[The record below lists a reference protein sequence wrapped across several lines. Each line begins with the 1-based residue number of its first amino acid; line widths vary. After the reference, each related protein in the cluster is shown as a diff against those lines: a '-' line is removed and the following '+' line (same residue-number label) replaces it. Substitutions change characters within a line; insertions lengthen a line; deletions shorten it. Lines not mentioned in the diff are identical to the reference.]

1 MDNYVLEIS
10 KKDFLGM
17 LSNYFTLKN
26 NKVIQVKEKHRLVQG
41 SYGCDSTVSV
51 EIYYEE
57 EKEILGYNAIKT
69 TTLSKE
75 EIQEI
80 LKELLDREDYIV
92 DSLMYK
98 TRTEYRSGNGMYE
111 PSYEVAVFDGVKIN
125 IIEKENQ
132 LRRRLI
138 WKHLKE

>member
-10 KKDFLGM
+10 KTDFLGM

-26 NKVIQVKEKHRLVQG
+26 NKVIQVKEKHRVVQG
-41 SYGCDSTVSV
+41 NYDYDSTVYV
-51 EIYYEE
+51 EIYFEE
-57 EKEILGYNAIKT
+57 EKEILGYKAIKT

-80 LKELLDREDYIV
+80 LNELLDQEDYVI

-98 TRTEYRSGNGMYE
+98 TRTEYRGGGGMYE
-111 PSYEVAVFDGVKIN
+111 PSYEVGIFEGVKIN
-125 IIEKENQ
+125 IKEKQ
-132 LRRRLI
+132 KKLQ
-138 WKHLKE
+138 K